1 MSENAELVRELD
13 TRTTMLNKRPI
24 FINAFARGGSNIL
37 MNLLLSH
44 PDVCLSDG
52 ETHKVFKGTKWESPT
67 RRWQKRV
74 MFELPIRVLTRQN
87 LFGPNSLQPRKPVPE
102 SVKKV
107 IDRILYQGRFH
118 AMLATHN
125 LYKFE
130 DVRYTR
136 EELAN
141 CRLLTKGLNGTVF
154 TVDMFGE
161 MYPDAVFFG
170 LVRNGL
176 AVCEGYV
183 RRGRSAEQTGRI
195 YKTVVQKMLQLEDEM
210 PNYHLIRYE
219 EMVRDPLA
227 VIRRVY
233 ELADL
238 DFSQVPK
245 IRLQSKQVT
254 TADGRHELLK
264 GQDRQVFWYAPNDLQ
279 NHIRSDVNENQIR
292 KLDVESRRAFLS
304 QAGAAMREL
313 GYATE

>member
-13 TRTTMLNKRPI
+13 TGTNMLNKRPI

-44 PDVCLSDG
+44 PGVCLSDG
-52 ETHKVFKGTKWESPT
+52 ETHKVFKGTKWESPM
-67 RRWQKRV
+67 RRWQKRL
-74 MFELPIRVLTRQN
+74 MYELPIRVMTQQN
-87 LFGPNSLQPRKPVPE
+87 LFAPDLLQPRKPVSE
-102 SVKKV
+102 NMKRY
-107 IDRILYQGRFH
+107 IDKIFYEGRFH
-118 AMLATHN
+118 AMIATHN

-136 EELAN
+136 EELAK

-154 TVDMFGE
+154 AVDVLRE

-176 AVCEGYV
+176 AICEGYV
-183 RRGRSAEQTGRI
+183 RRGWSAKKVGHI
-195 YKTVVQKMLQLEDEM
+195 YKTVVQKMRELENGM

-219 EMVRDPLA
+219 EMVHDPLA
-227 VIRRVY
+227 ATRQVY
-233 ELADL
+233 DLADL
-238 DFSQVPK
+238 DFSLVPK

-264 GQDRQVFWYAPNDLQ
+264 GQDRQVFWYDPNELH

-292 KLDVESRRAFLS
+292 KLDSVSRKEFLAETGKVM
-304 QAGAAMREL
+304 QEL
-313 GYATE
+313 GYLTE